1 MLFQSIRG
9 VDNVDEEVTIT
20 YDEINRRI
28 RELETISLATE
39 KQYVEVMY
47 LFDLVS

>member
-1 MLFQSIRG
+1 MLFLSVRG
-9 VDNVDEEVTIT
+9 VDNVEEVTIT

-28 RELETISLATE
+28 RELETITLPTE
-39 KQYVEVMY
+39 KQYVEVIY

>member
-1 MLFQSIRG
+1 MLFQFIRG

-20 YDEINRRI
+20 YDEVNRRN

-39 KQYVEVMY
+39 KQYVEVIY